1 MKPLRIV
8 AEMETRLVLPP
19 EGIHLDALLMAA
31 VAKRDDAPP
40 LATMADARDAV
51 PLEIPIATSECG
63 RYYLCTTSIARVDAR
78 EHRWTNRRFPLAEAI
93 ALGGPTVKRL
103 QLSAGPAKGYRIPV
117 ETTHARTLTWYAIG
131 EEFLTYKLL
140 HRFVARLGK
149 RRAVGEGTVLSW
161 DVSALDE
168 TWPGFPVLSADGVPM
183 RHLPMDVPGIGAH
196 TERMGRVRP
205 PYWARVGEEMVAAP
219 C

>member
-1 MKPLRIV
+1 
-8 AEMETRLVLPP
+8 METRLVLPP

-31 VAKRDDAPP
+31 VVKRDDAPP

-51 PLEIPIATSECG
+51 PLEIPVALSECG
-63 RYYLCTTSIARVDAR
+63 RYYLCTTSIAHVVAR

-103 QLSAGPAKGYRIPV
+103 QLSAGPAKAYRIPV

-131 EEFLTYKLL
+131 DEGAVNELL
-140 HRFVARLGK
+140 GRFVTRLGK
-149 RRAVGEGTVLSW
+149 RRAVGEGTVLAW
-161 DVSALDE
+161 HVTTLDE

-183 RHLPMDVPGIGAH
+183 RHLPIDVPGIGEHA
-196 TERMGRVRP
+196 ERIGRVRP
-205 PYWARVGEEMVAAP
+205 PYWARVGEETVAAP